1 MASSKTRI
9 AQALTVLE
17 TQGAVVIA
25 DPTGSGKTKTGAW
38 LIRLA
43 FSRMV
48 SRGGELPKSLIPVI
62 ISPSSVENNW
72 YQILDEVGVP
82 KEVITQGIMS
92 NSRKESSERRIKNIE
107 HTNLLAV
114 DEIHNYYNESTKRT
128 KFLTTNLAE
137 SRIFLTATP
146 INRHFKDLIT
156 LMKLLGIE
164 ELDYDTFSKLR
175 RIEKDINS
183 YDKEAKNRARKSAKK
198 LIQNF
203 MVRRTRSDLKLLAN
217 HRKMDYKI
225 GERYANYPDMNPKEF
240 QLNSTNNDLKI
251 IKEIEELVS
260 KIKGIHR
267 IKDLKLSKLEK
278 EMNKTD
284 SVYLKARIRGAEALA
299 KWSIW
304 SRLDSSPVALYE
316 HIMGTEMTEIELGVK
331 GEGKSVGAWNSTNDS
346 KIPVWQLNDD
356 LKTSD
361 ETPRWIVDEK
371 EFEIAKEIEMQ
382 TYASIAEKSA
392 ELSETRI
399 NSKLEIIKSL
409 YDSNKKILA
418 FDSSIITLK
427 YIEQKLLKQNYDVHL
442 FTGSSESSKKKRVR
456 KAEDLFGLDSEDR
469 PVIGLLSDSMSE
481 GINLQGCSTL
491 INLTSPTTV
500 KLAEQR
506 AGRLDRMNSPHS
518 EVEIYYPK
526 QDVVSGMIKDL
537 LRPRHQLV
545 SDVLGSNLVLP
556 GDKEA
561 LSGLSLSEIEMSH
574 KEMTKSFGKDK
585 NELFDAFYD
594 VKELIGEPGIISD
607 QQYEEM
613 RTSVAKVMAYIGIV
627 QSDTPWCFFVIQTNK
642 NWAPQWVL
650 FDYSKK
656 DASDG
661 RGIIT
666 DVSEICNFL
675 RDKLASA
682 EDLKPS
688 IHADEWVEKYLD
700 HVEKYELNLLPKR
713 RKNLLLQMNRVISGW
728 QKKSV
733 GYRGNEISERL
744 RELRNCAISKSS
756 EKLDLRQLATTWND
770 FYRDY
775 RSKNKL
781 DLKSSSRNQR

>member
-1 MASSKTRI
+1 M
-9 AQALTVLE
+9 
-17 TQGAVVIA
+17 
-25 DPTGSGKTKTGAW
+25 
-38 LIRLA
+38 
-43 FSRMV
+43 
-48 SRGGELPKSLIPVI
+48 
-62 ISPSSVENNW
+62 
-72 YQILDEVGVP
+72 
-82 KEVITQGIMS
+82 
-92 NSRKESSERRIKNIE
+92 
-107 HTNLLAV
+107 
-114 DEIHNYYNESTKRT
+114 
-128 KFLTTNLAE
+128 
-137 SRIFLTATP
+137 
-146 INRHFKDLIT
+146 
-156 LMKLLGIE
+156 
-164 ELDYDTFSKLR
+164 
-175 RIEKDINS
+175 
-183 YDKEAKNRARKSAKK
+183 
-198 LIQNF
+198 
-203 MVRRTRSDLKLLAN
+203 
-217 HRKMDYKI
+217 
-225 GERYANYPDMNPKEF
+225 
-240 QLNSTNNDLKI
+240 
-251 IKEIEELVS
+251 
-260 KIKGIHR
+260 
-267 IKDLKLSKLEK
+267 
-278 EMNKTD
+278 
-284 SVYLKARIRGAEALA
+284 
-299 KWSIW
+299 
-304 SRLDSSPVALYE
+304 
-316 HIMGTEMTEIELGVK
+316 
-331 GEGKSVGAWNSTNDS
+331 
-346 KIPVWQLNDD
+346 
-356 LKTSD
+356 
-361 ETPRWIVDEK
+361 
-371 EFEIAKEIEMQ
+371 
-382 TYASIAEKSA
+382 
-392 ELSETRI
+392 
-399 NSKLEIIKSL
+399 
-409 YDSNKKILA
+409 
-418 FDSSIITLK
+418 
-427 YIEQKLLKQNYDVHL
+427 
-442 FTGSSESSKKKRVR
+442 FTGSSESNKKKRVR

-781 DLKSSSRNQR
+781 DLKSSSRKFKDNEKYLIENPPNFDSFLARFENIPMMEPIDPRTIAMIAGIPKYSP